1 MRNLLTILCLLPSA
15 LFGQV
20 ADYVL
25 YNGKIYTSNAEQ
37 EFEEALAIDD
47 GILVYVGDN
56 DGVQSFI
63 GDNTLSVDLEGKLIL
78 PGMHDVHNHLL
89 EGSSGAGSNCTLSSA
104 AQSTSQL
111 GQQLSDCDPQ
121 ANSNGWIFAYGF
133 SILTLLE
140 SDENPREVLDS
151 FFPSTPVVAMEE
163 TSHSAWVNSA
173 AFEAL
178 SIDENTPDPE
188 GGLIVKED
196 GIPNGILLDAAGD
209 LAFGAALASN
219 DLVDGQ
225 NYDGLVYF
233 GLPALA
239 EQGITSIVEGR
250 TYWKRNYI
258 DVWQQV
264 KADGEL
270 TARVVLA
277 PWIYAEDADEEQ
289 IPLLTNMYNEGDDML
304 RVTQIKCY
312 IDGISLN
319 GTAALDQDYV
329 YNFGW
334 PFTNGTNYIDP
345 DRLADYITQLELVG
359 YDFFIHSIGNRGSA
373 ESLDAIEAARN
384 TNGDIGARHRLTHIE
399 FMNEEEYSRFAEL
412 DVIADAQVSANWTQ
426 PNQWQWNADFVGD
439 EIAETFI
446 PIGSIYDA
454 NGRITLSS
462 DWDVSTMNPFR
473 SIQNAVTRAPENL
486 PTVEEAVDARTIHSA
501 FVMRHEDVTGSI
513 EVGKYADI
521 ICVDQDIFDIPVNQI
536 AQTNV
541 TMTMLGGEVV
551 FNDGSFPVGID
562 EITVVRTKRWINP
575 SITRDYV
582 TIQIPA
588 HVNGLVSAT
597 VLNSS
602 GAQVESIKVNSLN
615 QQIDVTSWSE
625 GMYTVVLYS
634 EKGNVITKEK
644 VIVVR

>member
-89 EGSSGAGSNCTLSSA
+89 EGSSGAGSNCTLSSFA
-104 AQSTSQL
+104 LSTTQL

-289 IPLLTNMYNEGDDML
+289 IPLLPNMYNEGDDML

-454 NGRITLSS
+454 NGRVTLSS

-615 QQIDVTSWSE
+615 QQIDVTSWAE

-634 EKGNVITKEK
+634 ENGNVITKEK